1 MNKKDIKA
9 GDIWFIDSEKG
20 GAKVVKFLMTA
31 PNVFV
36 HIFRAI
42 TGRQE
47 KVEYY
52 HPGIFAS
59 TRRVLEQQWKVD
71 YKEADKILQS
81 ERPLIVFRAKEL
93 FNGQTQDFIDNA
105 TEDLGQKWGI
115 VHTLFGRF
123 PTWLT
128 GIPLFARYI
137 KLPNSEVSAGRV
149 ARWMY
154 ETYGET
160 FGHKRYTESTTHTM
174 VKHMLANPDM
184 YEVIY
189 KRG

>member
-1 MNKKDIKA
+1 MNKKDVKA
-9 GDIWFIDSEKG
+9 GDIFFIDSDKTG
-20 GAKVVKFLMTA
+20 PKIVKFLMTA

-36 HIFRAI
+36 HIFRTI
-42 TGRQE
+42 FRKQE

-52 HPGIFAS
+52 HPGLFVS
-59 TRRVLEQQWKVD
+59 TRRIIEQQWKVE
-71 YKEADKILQS
+71 YKEAEKILKS
-81 ERPLIVFRAKEL
+81 TRPLIVFRRKRVSS
-93 FNGQTQDFIDNA
+93 NINQQFIANA
-105 TEDLGQKWGI
+105 QEDLGQKWGI

-149 ARWMY
+149 ARWLY
-154 ETYGET
+154 ETFGET
-160 FGHKRYTESTTHTM
+160 FGHERYTEATTHTM
-174 VKHMLANPDM
+174 VKYMLAHPEL

-189 KRG
+189 KR